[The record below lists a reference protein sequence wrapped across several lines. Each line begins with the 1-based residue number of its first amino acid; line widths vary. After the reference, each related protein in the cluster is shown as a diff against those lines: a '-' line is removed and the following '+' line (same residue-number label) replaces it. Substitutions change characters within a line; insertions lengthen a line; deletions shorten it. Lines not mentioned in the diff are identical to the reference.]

1 MLIFLIVLFLSYL
14 LVSGYYKKKQSRSW
28 VINQCQESA
37 QRIESLKTL
46 KATIMQEYHT
56 RKLTEEDA
64 RKMILDSE
72 KDLILERSKLGSLAR
87 KLGISSDD
95 VSGREEAIGWIMEK
109 LSAGEKPLL
118 MKKELKEQGIDP
130 KLIDIVKKA
139 IK

>member
-1 MLIFLIVLFLSYL
+1 M
-14 LVSGYYKKKQSRSW
+14 
-28 VINQCQESA
+28 INQCQESS

-87 KLGISSDD
+87 KLGISSDS